1 MASKKKT
8 PSFEIPDAVREAGQ
22 SGWVY
27 RTGIEKTQAAS
38 TRSAR
43 PKQAGSTRS
52 ARSATKTRARV
63 KPCPAEVPVAQGETP
78 VGQGF
83 SLAEGTSDVVASTP
97 EPAASEVSI
106 AGRVLGFGLQ
116 MAAVPLVVPLFLT
129 AAVSRRLGLVKEE

>member
-27 RTGIEKTQAAS
+27 RTTDKEKPAAPRSTRAARARS

-43 PKQAGSTRS
+43 APEI
-52 ARSATKTRARV
+52 
-63 KPCPAEVPVAQGETP
+63 AEPEAAVQEIAPVA
-78 VGQGF
+78 
-83 SLAEGTSDVVASTP
+83 
-97 EPAASEVSI
+97 PAIVDTASEVATSADLPEPPTTAAAPQAAAAQATI

-116 MAAVPLVVPLFLT
+116 VAAVPLVVPLYLT
-129 AAVSRRLGLVKEE
+129 AAVSRRLGLTKAE